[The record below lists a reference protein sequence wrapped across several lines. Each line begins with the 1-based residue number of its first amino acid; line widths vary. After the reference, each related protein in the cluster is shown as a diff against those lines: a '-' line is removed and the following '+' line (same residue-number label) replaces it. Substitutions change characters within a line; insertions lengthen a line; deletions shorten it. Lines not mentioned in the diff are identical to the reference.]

1 MKVCVILLAVALM
14 AGCRRASETTE
25 AVRQGVIE
33 AVNGRVNLSSM
44 DVNVTSVNFKGSQA
58 EAMVEFRPKGGAP
71 GSGVQM
77 KYDLE
82 NQSGKW
88 VVKKRA
94 DARGSP
100 HGAMSGAGEMPPGHP
115 PMNPPKEP

>member
-1 MKVCVILLAVALM
+1 MKVFAILLAVALT
-14 AGCRRASETTE
+14 AGCRRATETTE

-33 AVNGRVNLSSM
+33 AVSGRVNLSSL
-44 DVNVTSVNFKGSQA
+44 DVNVTSVNFKGKQA

-71 GSGVQM
+71 GSGIQM

-88 VVKKRA
+88 VVKKRS
-94 DARGSP
+94 DAAGGP
-100 HGAMSGAGEMPPGHP
+100 HGAKPGASEMPPGHP